1 VGPCEFHVSREVRE
15 RCRFD
20 EALFATSGRVVLAH
34 PAAAHRF
41 AAALDTARPGLPPAS
56 AADLF
61 ALGLLEEAAHVV
73 LHHWRTQHDPT
84 VISDVLA
91 ALRHERG
98 EAAVDRLL
106 LAFVERFPP
115 LAVYRGEVT
124 AANWLA
130 QRTAGRPHTE
140 VAVEELLL
148 LSLSNA
154 NPAAARYRELFDD
167 TPLARATD
175 YAAAVRVAETEL
187 ARRPPLGKRGLTL
200 LEFLRAPMRA
210 APDSLAGQ
218 LEYVHREW
226 AEWVGDLIERM
237 RLAFD
242 LRHEEAR
249 WLASRD
255 ALARGEGHGT
265 GEVHAPDYT
274 GWDPEDE
281 RFSPDAE
288 WMPRT
293 VMIAKSTLVWLDQ
306 LARKYQREVR
316 RLDQVPDEELD
327 RLAAFGVNA
336 LWLIG
341 VWERSAASRVI
352 KQAAGQPD
360 AAASAYAVHD
370 YVIAHEL
377 GGEEAWRALSERAGA
392 RGLRLA
398 SDMVP
403 NHMGIDSRW
412 MIEHS
417 EWFLSRPD
425 APYPAY
431 SFHGPE
437 LSGDPRISIRIEDHY
452 WDRSDA
458 AVVFQRHESA
468 NVITRLV

>member
-1 VGPCEFHVSREVRE
+1 
-15 RCRFD
+15 
-20 EALFATSGRVVLAH
+20 
-34 PAAAHRF
+34 
-41 AAALDTARPGLPPAS
+41 
-56 AADLF
+56 
-61 ALGLLEEAAHVV
+61 
-73 LHHWRTQHDPT
+73 
-84 VISDVLA
+84 
-91 ALRHERG
+91 
-98 EAAVDRLL
+98 
-106 LAFVERFPP
+106 
-115 LAVYRGEVT
+115 
-124 AANWLA
+124 
-130 QRTAGRPHTE
+130 
-140 VAVEELLL
+140 
-148 LSLSNA
+148 
-154 NPAAARYRELFDD
+154 
-167 TPLARATD
+167 
-175 YAAAVRVAETEL
+175 
-187 ARRPPLGKRGLTL
+187 
-200 LEFLRAPMRA
+200 MRA
-210 APDSLAGQ
+210 APHSLAEQ
-218 LEYVHREW
+218 LEFVHREW
-226 AEWVGDLIERM
+226 ADWVGDLIERM

-242 LRHEEAR
+242 LRQEEAR
-249 WLASRD
+249 WLASRA

-265 GEVHAPDYT
+265 GEVQAPDYS

-306 LARKYQREVR
+306 LARRYQRPVH

-327 RLAAFGVNA
+327 RLAAFGINA

-370 YVIAHEL
+370 YAIAHEL
-377 GGEEAWRALSERAGA
+377 GGEDAWRALSERAGA
-392 RGLRLA
+392 RCLRLA

-437 LSGDPRISIRIEDHY
+437 LSGDPRVSIKIEDHY

-458 AVVFQRHESA
+458 AVVFQRHDRETGSTRFVYHGNDGTSFPWNDTA
-468 NVITRLV
+468 QLDYLNPATREAVIQAILGVARRFPIIRFDAAMTLAKRHIQRLWFPEPGSGGAIPSRAGSPSSGSTPP